1 MQTNKQKTW
10 IYSPTK
16 NQVILFC
23 LAWTVG
29 ILLLVASMTDF
40 FTESLRNRQLMI
52 LGFLSFLSLGTVATV
67 LINYFKKN

>member
-40 FTESLRNRQLMI
+40 FTASLRNRQLMI